1 MEQILYVLPSCGRNV
16 AGSSA
21 LCAKRKK
28 LCWMEQLLNRH
39 E

>member
-16 AGSSA
+16 AGIIV

-28 LCWMEQLLNRH
+28 LCWMDGL
-39 E
+39 